1 MTSCETHPNLP
12 IVGIEPA
19 LKPAV
24 AISQTKHI
32 AVMATRSTLASARFA
47 ALLSAQ
53 SSQASFVLL
62 PCDGLAK
69 EIERAL
75 QNPDA
80 SKIIAACAS
89 ILRAAGIFDGQKES
103 FLTSK
108 PVDTLVLGCTHYTF
122 AAEHI
127 TTLLGPGVTLL
138 DNRYSSRAANA
149 AGAGR
154 QLVKST
160 YAADPMVQYR
170 PNRLAGC
177 RRTGLVGVT
186 SQLRATTYL
195 IAASARNHWA
205 TAIFAT

>member
-69 EIERAL
+69 AIERAL

-89 ILRAAGIFDGQKES
+89 ILRAAGIFDGQKEL

-127 TTLLGPGVTLL
+127 TTLLGLGVTLL
-138 DNRYSSRAANA
+138 DTGTAVALQTRRVLRGNLSNQPMQQIRWFSTGQTDLLDAAA
-149 AGAGR
+149 
-154 QLVKST
+154 
-160 YAADPMVQYR
+160 
-170 PNRLAGC
+170 LAWL
-177 RRTGLVGVT
+177 GLQAN
-186 SQLRATTYL
+186 SEPLH
-195 IAASARNHWA
+195 I
-205 TAIFAT
+205 